1 MDAEKLFRILNALR
15 DLFILINE
23 YKVDIL
29 LLFVDLPIYYSA

>member
-29 LLFVDLPIYYSA
+29 LLFVDLPIHYSA